1 MSLPAENIP
10 WLTELSGKFVVVE
23 GPDGSGKSTQA
34 ARLVSLL
41 REAGLEVLEVREPG
55 GTPLGERLRAVL
67 LDPETG
73 EIDVR
78 TEMLLYM
85 ASRAELVA
93 SRIRPALARGACV
106 LADRFV
112 SSTLAYQGAA
122 GGLDQVAIRD
132 AARAACGEV
141 TPDLVAIFD
150 VDESTAAGRMGLLR
164 DRMEA
169 RGSAYHAA
177 VRRGYHEQAEAE
189 PETHVLIDAARSLD
203 HVFADFLG
211 VLGARFGNPG
221 VQSNSSPRNVE
232 AK

>member
-1 MSLPAENIP
+1 MSLPAEHIP
-10 WLTELSGKFVVVE
+10 WLSDLSGKFIVVE

-34 ARLVSLL
+34 ARLASIL
-41 REAGLEVLEVREPG
+41 RDVKLEVVEVREPG
-55 GTPLGERLRAVL
+55 GTPLGERLRSVL

-78 TEMLLYM
+78 AEMLLYM

-93 SRIRPALARGACV
+93 SRIRPALLRGACV
-106 LADRFV
+106 IADRFV

-122 GGLDQVAIRD
+122 GGLDQSAIRD
-132 AARAACGEV
+132 AARAACGDV
-141 TPDLVAIFD
+141 NPDLVAIFD
-150 VDESTAAGRMGLLR
+150 VDEPTAAGRMGLLR

-177 VRRGYHEQAEAE
+177 VRRGYHEQAETE
-189 PETHVLIDAARSLD
+189 PETHVLIDAARSFD

-211 VLGARFGNPG
+211 VLASRFGRPEI
-221 VQSNSSPRNVE
+221 QSNSSPRNVE

>member
-1 MSLPAENIP
+1 MGLGNPPKPPGWWPCCAKPGSKWLKFESLVARHLE
-10 WLTELSGKFVVVE
+10 SVFGR
-23 GPDGSGKSTQA
+23 SCSTQRRA
-34 ARLVSLL
+34 KLMSGRKCCCTWPV
-41 REAGLEVLEVREPG
+41 VLNWSR
-55 GTPLGERLRAVL
+55 RAS
-67 LDPETG
+67 D
-73 EIDVR
+73 
-78 TEMLLYM
+78 
-85 ASRAELVA
+85 
-93 SRIRPALARGACV
+93 RPWSAACV
-106 LADRFV
+106 VADRFV

-122 GGLDQVAIRD
+122 GGLDQTAIRD

-177 VRRGYHEQAEAE
+177 VRRGYHEQAESE

-211 VLGARFGNPG
+211 VLGARFGSPD

>member
-1 MSLPAENIP
+1 MSLPAEHIP
-10 WLTELSGKFVVVE
+10 WLSDLSGKFVVVE

-34 ARLVSLL
+34 ARLASIL
-41 REAGLEVLEVREPG
+41 RDVKLEVVEVREPG
-55 GTPLGERLRAVL
+55 GTPLGERLRSVL

-78 TEMLLYM
+78 AEMLLYM

-93 SRIRPALARGACV
+93 SRIRPALLRGACV
-106 LADRFV
+106 IADRFV

-122 GGLDQVAIRD
+122 GGLDQSAIRD
-132 AARAACGEV
+132 AARAACGDV
-141 TPDLVAIFD
+141 NPDLVAIFD
-150 VDESTAAGRMGLLR
+150 VDEPTAAGRMGLLR

-177 VRRGYHEQAEAE
+177 VRRGYHEQAETE
-189 PETHVLIDAARSLD
+189 PETHVLIDAARSFD
-203 HVFADFLG
+203 HVFADFLA
-211 VLGARFGNPG
+211 VLASRFGRPEI
-221 VQSNSSPRNVE
+221 QSNSSPLNVE